1 MNPTFLHLRT
11 HSAFNNSSPRLTA
24 LFAAITALFFVAAPY
39 DANAAATGTYTT
51 NNAQAWSQNSGMR
64 TPSGAGWTISQYSF
78 GSDTSQGQV
87 NGGYFSTGTSLSG
100 TAEALRVGQT
110 FMIRMGGED
119 DSGRTGIQSGGRI
132 GFSLG
137 TGTDIFNGGS
147 GLARATNNGLL
158 RVEFVGGASSASF
171 TTDSTTTASMPGFA
185 DFKSGQFY
193 AIEILSS
200 DEFII
205 RYGTSSN
212 ASTVVY
218 NMQDFAGSGGDIGK
232 ITFYNLGQNM
242 ASLFSNIVVSNS
254 PYLNFSNNTGETNT
268 VDGVISDNGATANN
282 AVKNGVG
289 TAIFSGNNT
298 FTGTTTISNGTLAVT
313 VNNALGTTAAGTT
326 IFTNTTLDFRNV
338 TYSTTEAITL
348 NGGTIAASTGTS
360 TFAGGVT
367 LGANSTYNIAG
378 DQLTQSGVITDGAS
392 TFGITKAGA
401 GFLVLSAANTFDGAT
416 TINNGTL
423 VITNDRALGNVPGSP
438 TASSLVLSNTTS
450 NLSALVATETFTLDA
465 NRGLTLVGSPSG
477 NQSSYYIGV
486 ASEKTLTYNG
496 VITGAG
502 NLVQNQTGTLALGG
516 NSSSYGGGIFI
527 DAGTV
532 AFNAGSLGTGATI
545 GLGAN
550 DGANA
555 ATFRFGAANLT
566 TARNVEVRPGAGAR
580 LISYTPTSGTST
592 LAGNVVLSNSL
603 AFNVASGG
611 ALNFQGT
618 VTPSAVG
625 NVRLAL
631 DGGGT
636 LISTGNSTTTGA
648 NYQIRVG
655 NGTLIIGAGGLTAR
669 TGNSGI
675 GHGYDL
681 GVDLNGNI
689 VNAASSILLSNAVTV
704 ASSVFVST
712 TGGNTRTLGLT
723 GAGASTFSGPVDL
736 NNAGVTVAAD
746 NASGNATFSG
756 VIANWTGSTA
766 VNNSLTK
773 TGVGT
778 VTLSGASANT
788 YGGLTTVSAGVL
800 NLNKTAGVNAIAG
813 NLTVGNGASNSSVK
827 LLLSASNQVANGDGQ
842 TVTLSGGTIARGGNV
857 SEVFGNLNLT
867 TASFLDYGAANN
879 TGTLSFGTYA
889 PSALLTVQNFLPGN
903 VLTFGSDL
911 TDSINNPSFFSL
923 GAQGFTSSWSS
934 GTSTFTITAIPEPS
948 TYVAAAGVLALFLWP
963 ARRRL
968 IKDAKSILGLRPN
981 GRDRIESY
989 RNA

>member
-1 MNPTFLHLRT
+1 MNPTFPHLRT
-11 HSAFNNSSPRLTA
+11 RSAFNNFSPRLIA
-24 LFAAITALFFVAAPY
+24 FFAAIIALFFVAVV
-39 DANAAATGTYTT
+39 
-51 NNAQAWSQNSGMR
+51 NNASAQQDIYWRGDTGSTVWWNDTDKPWYYASYNATEVRPDIFPIPTRNRLNFDNNNQTTTTVNGVEFQILSLRIHNNSQARTFNSSSGGAINLSVGY
-64 TPSGAGWTISQYSF
+64 TNDVSFAQTFNVGLVLGGSTVKVSGNTAFNNQFNSTISLGGNKALFGGSSSSASYALAGVVSGAG
-78 GSDTSQGQV
+78 GQLEV
-87 NGGYFSTGTSLSG
+87 TNGFLV
-100 TAEALRVGQT
+100 L
-110 FMIRMGGED
+110 
-119 DSGRTGIQSGGRI
+119 
-132 GFSLG
+132 
-137 TGTDIFNGGS
+137 
-147 GLARATNNGLL
+147 
-158 RVEFVGGASSASF
+158 
-171 TTDSTTTASMPGFA
+171 
-185 DFKSGQFY
+185 
-193 AIEILSS
+193 
-200 DEFII
+200 
-205 RYGTSSN
+205 
-212 ASTVVY
+212 
-218 NMQDFAGSGGDIGK
+218 
-232 ITFYNLGQNM
+232 
-242 ASLFSNIVVSNS
+242 
-254 PYLNFSNNTGETNT
+254 
-268 VDGVISDNGATANN
+268 
-282 AVKNGVG
+282 
-289 TAIFSGNNT
+289 SGNNT
-298 FTGTTTISNGTLAVT
+298 YTGATTITGGTAQVRT
-313 VNNALGTTAAGTT
+313 NNALGTTAAGTT
-326 IFTNTTLDFRNV
+326 IASGATLDFQNV
-338 TYSTTEAITL
+338 NYSTAEGVTTT
-348 NGGTIAASTGTS
+348 GGTIAASTGTS

-367 LGANSTYNIAG
+367 LGADSTYNIAG
-378 DQLTQSGVITDGAS
+378 DQLTQSGVITDGAG
-392 TFGITKAGA
+392 TFGITKTGA
-401 GFLVLSAANTFDGAT
+401 GFLVLSAANTYDGAT

-438 TASSLVLSNTTS
+438 TASSLVMSNTTS
-450 NLSALVATETFTLDA
+450 NLSALVANETFTLDA
-465 NRGLTLVGSPSG
+465 NRGLSLVGSPSG
-477 NQSSYYIGV
+477 NQSSYYIAV
-486 ASEKTLTYNG
+486 ASGKTLTYNG

-502 NLVQNQTGTLALGG
+502 NLVQNQAGILALGG

-545 GLGAN
+545 GLGGVV

-566 TARNVEVRPGAGAR
+566 TSRNVEVRPGAGAR
-580 LISYTPTSGTST
+580 LISYTPTSGSST

-813 NLTVGNGASNSSVK
+813 NLTVGNGTSDSSVK
-827 LLLSASNQVANGDGQ
+827 LLLSASNQVANSGGQ

-911 TDSINNPSFFSL
+911 TSSINNPSLFSL

-948 TYVAAAGVLALFLWP
+948 TYVAAAGMLALFLWP